1 MPNDRD
7 SLAAWL
13 GATLRAELPLQVG
26 PYALALADTACDG
39 AHVTASLRLTAPARP
54 EDPPYDA
61 PPPHARDLS
70 LVTVAHASDRPRV
83 ESFVRAWCASV
94 RRALHDLTTSSLP
107 DPPWFGPMD
116 LGNPVALA
124 ATLAD
129 PSLRTVDDFAAAFA
143 ARKHLGRFYA
153 TSAARAD
160 EALALVHDVLMEA
173 PPILETRT
181 LLLRAL
187 TTPWNDDP
195 PPGPSRGGVRVRYA
209 GVVAAFELS
218 VLADGTPRDS
228 KQQELELV
236 PAEHLDDLPR
246 VEAYLRAWR
255 DVLPE
260 HTSYFTVDDL
270 ELVMPH
276 DLFHPGVLTL
286 RRAQTRE
293 DFHRAFA
300 KRWDFE
306 ARGRRAG
313 VTRAKVRR
321 R

>member
-7 SLAAWL
+7 TPAAWL
-13 GATLRAELPLQVG
+13 AAALRTELPLQEG
-26 PYALALADTACDG
+26 PYALAFADTSCDG
-39 AHVTASLRLTAPARP
+39 AHVTASLRLTAPPRP

-61 PPPHARDLS
+61 PPAHPRELP
-70 LVTVAHASDRPRV
+70 LLGVAHLADRPRA
-83 ESFVRAWCASV
+83 EAFVRAWCASV
-94 RRALHDLTTSSLP
+94 RRALRDLTTSPLP

-129 PSLRTVDDFAAAFA
+129 ASLRTVDDFTLAFA
-143 ARKHLGRFYA
+143 ARKHLGRFFA
-153 TSAARAD
+153 TPAPLAD
-160 EALALVHDVLMEA
+160 AALALVHGVLMEA

-195 PPGPSRGGVRVRYA
+195 PPGPSHGGVRVRYA

-218 VLADGTPRDS
+218 ILADGTPRDS

-260 HTSYFTVDDL
+260 HTSFFTVDDL

-286 RRAQTRE
+286 RRAKDRD
-293 DFHRAFA
+293 DFRRAFA
-300 KRWDFE
+300 KRWEFD
-306 ARGRRAG
+306 ARARRAG
-313 VTRAKVRR
+313 VARAKLRGR
-321 R
+321 